1 MGTRSTLAQLHTP
14 STREASGLCPKEQ
27 EGNTGAPGRAKS
39 SLPSHLGKLESFHCE
54 CGWGFLRVCQLQASP
69 GICGSEACGPVV
81 STPQGRAGW
90 VGWGESRQ
98 GWLPRLTSR
107 LQVGLLHPG
116 WVSEQTFV
124 SACCGT
130 EVRVGR
136 SSRDTGQAQLEKLQA
151 GLVDGNCHFR
161 VSHWMWLM
169 RGTLHAP
176 PHGRGWTTTLLP
188 VRPSAGSR

>member
-1 MGTRSTLAQLHTP
+1 MWGHGQRCLRPPTPERPLA
-14 STREASGLCPKEQ
+14 LCRKQQ
-27 EGNTGAPGRAKS
+27 EGNTGAPGRARS
-39 SLPSHLGKLESFHCE
+39 PLPSQPYNPESFPCE
-54 CGWGFLRVCQLQASP
+54 CGWGFLEVCRSQASP
-69 GICGSEACGPVV
+69 GRCGSEACGPVV
-81 STPQGRAGW
+81 STPQGRVGW
-90 VGWGESRQ
+90 VGWEESRQ
-98 GWLPRLTSR
+98 GRLPRLTSR
-107 LQVGLLHPG
+107 PQVGLLRPG

-169 RGTLHAP
+169 RGTPHAP
-176 PHGRGWTTTLLP
+176 PHRRGWTTTLLP